1 MFTIILCFLAA
12 TGIAHR
18 VPEILGYQT
27 IWSDSF
33 DGSAGSLPDTSK
45 WNIQQ
50 WYKELNSDYQEYKA
64 SPNNVHV
71 TGDGFLRIIPRRD
84 LSAERG
90 WTSGRIESTY
100 TFTPTPATK
109 TIIQS
114 SIRLGDGNLDKKQG
128 IWPAFWLL
136 GDSHRTGGPY
146 WPECG
151 ELDIM
156 EHVNGYLSTYAAIH
170 CDKAPGGICKEKEGI
185 SASVHLPDAGTDWHT
200 YKVVIDRTPRRWEDE
215 TIEFWVDD
223 QLIQQP
229 QPPQRDTID
238 GLGAGMEV
246 GYVAHY
252 VKEISEEDT
261 RFRVEHYYDKDE
273 DLQALYPDPT
283 PPENPDK
290 YYVPPP
296 PDYPKTHG
304 YPMDSYNYP
313 PVPQAP
319 PPPPPV
325 GVPPP
330 PPVGMPPPP
339 PVGAPPPPPVGPP
352 PLGDERIPYS
362 QEPYHNSD
370 HYYDYGQNPPH
381 DYYDYWGD
389 NNK

>member
-1 MFTIILCFLAA
+1 C
-12 TGIAHR
+12 
-18 VPEILGYQT
+18 
-27 IWSDSF
+27 S
-33 DGSAGSLPDTSK
+33 GSEPC
-45 WNIQQ
+45 I
-50 WYKELNSDYQEYKA
+50 
-64 SPNNVHV
+64 
-71 TGDGFLRIIPRRD
+71 LRIIPRRD

-185 SASVHLPDAGTDWHT
+185 SASVHQPDAGTDWHT

-223 QLIQQP
+223 QLIQQVTGKRIGNPDVWKSIARNKMFMIFNVAVGGDWP

-290 YYVPPP
+290 YYVPPS

-313 PVPQAP
+313 LVPQAP

-330 PPVGMPPPP
+330 PPVGVPPPPPVGVPPPP
-339 PVGAPPPPPVGPP
+339 PVGAPPPPPAGPP

-389 NNK
+389 NDK